1 VPEKSTLN
9 ITIEPSLDKI
19 KQFLTDA
26 LLADLEKL
34 HPDEVVVIRGVRKS
48 WKKRYKDTDLVK
60 IVTANDGRVCKHCQD
75 MVAHNPYSYG
85 DAKKQLPHHPGC
97 RCQIRSLRATDPAYL
112 AQPTFEKF
120 SKYMLYSVRNAVR
133 ARRAIKQKGKKVPQR
148 GASIT
153 KLRKKGKRFVA
164 PSGYRAIK
172 VYKRQKGKG

>member
-1 VPEKSTLN
+1 VPEKSTFS
-9 ITIEPSLDKI
+9 ITIEPSIDKI

-26 LLADLEKL
+26 LLADIEKL
-34 HPDEVVVIRGVRKS
+34 HPDEVVVLKGVRRS

-97 RCQIRSLRATDPAYL
+97 RCQIRSLRASDPAYL
-112 AQPTFEKF
+112 AQPTFKKF
-120 SKYMLYSVRNAVR
+120 GTYMRVAVRNAV
-133 ARRAIKQKGKKVPQR
+133 KHKGKKVPQR
-148 GASIT
+148 GATI
-153 KLRKKGKRFVA
+153 KRLRKSRKRFVA

-172 VYKRQKGKG
+172 IFKRQKGKG